1 MKTNTIPCI
10 NLLEYWTT
18 LPNCCPFFSGPSYKF
33 HLLPSISCTGDEL
46 QPFPEDWY
54 QHGYIESQQPV
65 RADYVEYDEGSY
77 DDGQRSDEGWV
88 PRWEDDRM
96 GMMEHPIRGTQ

>member
-1 MKTNTIPCI
+1 MFSYLNFKRIFTRKRG
-10 NLLEYWTT
+10 WTGI
-18 LPNCCPFFSGPSYKF
+18 LPYVRRAYKF

-65 RADYVEYDEGSY
+65 TADYVEYDEGSY
-77 DDGQRSDEGWV
+77 GDGQQSDEGWV

-96 GMMEHPIRGTQ
+96 GVMEHPIRGTQ